1 MAKVQ
6 VIKVTRTPKNKD
18 PKWVRNVYIDVSKS
32 KKEKE
37 EKARTKV
44 QIKALTK
51 ILTKNEPIIFLS
63 RRMGRIS

>member
-1 MAKVQ
+1 MFLN
-6 VIKVTRTPKNKD
+6 PK
-18 PKWVRNVYIDVSKS
+18 
-32 KKEKE
+32 KKKKK
-37 EKARTKV
+37 KARTKV